1 LDASVV
7 WASGSKGAVLGFGAV
22 FTDCGV
28 GPVLEDPR
36 PRGAE
41 IFVGGEGLFEPAVEA
56 EVRGGERERFD
67 SGSGVWARSQ
77 PRSFSEKSSTRTIEW
92 DLAFDFRR
100 EKP

>member
-1 LDASVV
+1 
-7 WASGSKGAVLGFGAV
+7 
-22 FTDCGV
+22 
-28 GPVLEDPR
+28 VLEDPK
-36 PRGAE
+36 PRGAQT
-41 IFVGGEGLFEPAVEA
+41 VLGGEGLLEPAVEA

-77 PRSFSEKSSTRTIEW
+77 PRSFSEKSSTRTIER